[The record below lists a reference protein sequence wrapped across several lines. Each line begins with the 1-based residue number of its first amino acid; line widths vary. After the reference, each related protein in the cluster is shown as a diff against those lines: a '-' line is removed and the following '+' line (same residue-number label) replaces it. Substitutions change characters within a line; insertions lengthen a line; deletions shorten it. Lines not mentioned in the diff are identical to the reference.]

1 MHVFLPSLV
10 LHIGRKY
17 QMNRKA
23 SHREHKSEK
32 KKKAQSQKIET
43 VLHKNSCHCLTSKFL
58 FYKYSVLLSVHLFN
72 RTR

>member
-23 SHREHKSEK
+23 SHREHQSEK
-32 KKKAQSQKIET
+32 KKKST
-43 VLHKNSCHCLTSKFL
+43 VTKNSDCPTQKFMSL
-58 FYKYSVLLSVHLFN
+58 PN
-72 RTR
+72 

>member
-23 SHREHKSEK
+23 SHREHQSEK
-32 KKKAQSQKIET
+32 KKKHSHKKLRLSYTKIH
-43 VLHKNSCHCLTSKFL
+43 VIA
-58 FYKYSVLLSVHLFN
+58 
-72 RTR
+72 